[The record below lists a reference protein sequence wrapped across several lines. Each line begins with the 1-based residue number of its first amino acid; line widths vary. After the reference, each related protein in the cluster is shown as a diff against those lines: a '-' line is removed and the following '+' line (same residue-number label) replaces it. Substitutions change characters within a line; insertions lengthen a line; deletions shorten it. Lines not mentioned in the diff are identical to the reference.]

1 MSQTVYSV
9 AVILL
14 GIANVVLAGI
24 AYSQRARQ
32 LAGRTLGERQLALA
46 ARRNE
51 MAAERV
57 ERLDQ
62 QVTLLRGIHHSIVGQ
77 RDEASD
83 DGETVGVID
92 VGSTTVRMVVVR
104 RRPGGGLKRIV
115 DERAFLHLGAE
126 VERDGRYGKS
136 TLRDV
141 AARVSALEHRAACTG
156 VGRMAVVLTAPGRLG
171 ENPQDLVAAVERSAR
186 STVLVLSAAEEAEL
200 AFLGAAQ
207 SAAPHQRLAVCDIGG
222 GSTELAFGT
231 AADGVER
238 TYCFDTGALSLAERC
253 LPDAGSADRDF
264 QAARREAERQLHL
277 DRIPRCDLLLA
288 TGGSA
293 KAVAKLVGPVADAAA
308 LEQALALAT
317 RPPKRVRKRLPS
329 ERRRSLPA
337 GVLLLSVVQSK
348 LALPVTVS
356 QAGMREGM
364 IQRLLEPQAPGGH
377 ANVLAAQRTPPM
389 PVGL

>member
-1 MSQTVYSV
+1 MRVWSRHTRERQLIIANRLGCFHSDDSGHVPATMSQTVYSV

-126 VERDGRYGKS
+126 V
-136 TLRDV
+136 
-141 AARVSALEHRAACTG
+141 
-156 VGRMAVVLTAPGRLG
+156 
-171 ENPQDLVAAVERSAR
+171 
-186 STVLVLSAAEEAEL
+186 
-200 AFLGAAQ
+200 
-207 SAAPHQRLAVCDIGG
+207 
-222 GSTELAFGT
+222 
-231 AADGVER
+231 
-238 TYCFDTGALSLAERC
+238 
-253 LPDAGSADRDF
+253 
-264 QAARREAERQLHL
+264 
-277 DRIPRCDLLLA
+277 
-288 TGGSA
+288 
-293 KAVAKLVGPVADAAA
+293 
-308 LEQALALAT
+308 
-317 RPPKRVRKRLPS
+317 
-329 ERRRSLPA
+329 
-337 GVLLLSVVQSK
+337 
-348 LALPVTVS
+348 
-356 QAGMREGM
+356 
-364 IQRLLEPQAPGGH
+364 
-377 ANVLAAQRTPPM
+377 
-389 PVGL
+389 

>member
-1 MSQTVYSV
+1 MSQTVYSM

-14 GIANVVLAGI
+14 GVANVVLAGV

-32 LAGRTLGERQLALA
+32 LAGRALGERQLELA

-51 MAAERV
+51 MAAARV

-62 QVTLLRGIHHSIVGQ
+62 QVSLLRGIHASIAGGGEG
-77 RDEASD
+77 DAGEA
-83 DGETVGVID
+83 VGVID

-104 RRPGGGLKRIV
+104 RRAGGGLKRIV
-115 DERAFLHLGAE
+115 DERVFLHLGAE
-126 VERDGRYGKS
+126 VHREGGYAKT

-141 AARVSALEHRAACTG
+141 AARVSALEHRAACAG
-156 VGRMAVVLTAPGRLG
+156 VARMAVVLTAPGRLG
-171 ENPQDLVAAVERSAR
+171 ENPDELVAEIERSAR
-186 STVLVLSAAEEAEL
+186 SPVWALSAAQEAEL
-200 AFLGAAQ
+200 AFLGAAEA
-207 SAAPHQRLAVCDIGG
+207 AAPRQRLAVCDIGG
-222 GSTELAFGT
+222 GSTEVAFGT

-238 TYCFDTGALSLAERC
+238 TFCFDTGALSLAERC
-253 LPDAGSADRDF
+253 LPKAGAAADDVA
-264 QAARREAERQLHL
+264 AARGEAERRLHL

-308 LEQALALAT
+308 LERALELAT

-337 GVLLLSVVQSK
+337 GVLLLSVVQSQ
-348 LALPVTVS
+348 LRLPVTVS
-356 QAGMREGM
+356 QAGMREGV
-364 IQRLLEPQAPGGH
+364 IQRLLEQHSPTTKSTVLVQA
-377 ANVLAAQRTPPM
+377 Q
-389 PVGL
+389 

>member
-1 MSQTVYSV
+1 MNQTVYSV

-14 GIANVVLAGI
+14 GIANVVLAGV

-46 ARRNE
+46 TRRNE

-62 QVTLLRGIHHSIVGQ
+62 QVTLLRGIHHSIVGD
-77 RDEASD
+77 DEAASL

-126 VERDGRYGKS
+126 VERDGRYSTS
-136 TLRDV
+136 TLHDV
-141 AARVSALEHRAACTG
+141 AARVSALEHHAACSG
-156 VGRMAVVLTAPGRLG
+156 ADQVAVVLTAPGRLG
-171 ENPQDLVAAVERSAR
+171 ENPQDLVAAVERSVR

-222 GSTELAFGT
+222 GSTEVAFGT

-238 TYCFDTGALSLAERC
+238 TCCFDTGALSLAERC
-253 LPDAGSADRDF
+253 LPDGGSSEGDF
-264 QAARREAERQLHL
+264 EAARREAERQLKL
-277 DRIPRCDLLLA
+277 DPKIPRCDLLLA

-293 KAVAKLVGPVADAAA
+293 KAVAKLVGSVADAA
-308 LEQALALAT
+308 
-317 RPPKRVRKRLPS
+317 
-329 ERRRSLPA
+329 
-337 GVLLLSVVQSK
+337 
-348 LALPVTVS
+348 
-356 QAGMREGM
+356 
-364 IQRLLEPQAPGGH
+364 
-377 ANVLAAQRTPPM
+377 
-389 PVGL
+389 

>member
-1 MSQTVYSV
+1 MNQTVYSV

-14 GIANVVLAGI
+14 GIANVVLAGV

-62 QVTLLRGIHHSIVGQ
+62 QVTLLRGIHHSIVG
-77 RDEASD
+77 RDEAASGH
-83 DGETVGVID
+83 GETVGVID
-92 VGSTTVRMVVVR
+92 VGSTTVRMVVVS
-104 RRPGGGLKRIV
+104 RRPSGALKPIA

-126 VERDGRYGKS
+126 VEREGRYGKS

-156 VGRMAVVLTAPGRLG
+156 VQRMAVVLTAPGRLG
-171 ENPQDLVAAVERSAR
+171 ENPTDLAAAIERSAR
-186 STVLVLSAAEEAEL
+186 SPVWVLSAAEEAEL

-238 TYCFDTGALSLAERC
+238 TFCFDTGALSLAERC
-253 LPDAGSADRDF
+253 LPDVGAADRDF
-264 QAARREAERQLHL
+264 AAARREAERQLNL

-293 KAVAKLVGPVADAAA
+293 KAVAKLVGSVADAAA
-308 LEQALALAT
+308 LERALAFAT
-317 RPPKRVRKRLPS
+317 DPPKRVRKRLPS

-337 GVLLLSVVQSK
+337 GVLLLSVVQSQ
-348 LALPVTVS
+348 LCLPVTVS
-356 QAGMREGM
+356 QAGMREGV
-364 IQRLLEPQAPGGH
+364 IQRLLEQQAPSAHGGQ
-377 ANVLAAQRTPPM
+377 LAEAR
-389 PVGL
+389 

>member
-1 MSQTVYSV
+1 MNQTVYSV

-14 GIANVVLAGI
+14 GIANVVLAGV

-51 MAAERV
+51 MAAERA
-57 ERLDQ
+57 ERLAP
-62 QVTLLRGIHHSIVGQ
+62 QVPLLRGNHPSIVGQ
-77 RDEASD
+77 DEAASG

-104 RRPGGGLKRIV
+104 RRPSGAFKPIA

-126 VERDGRYGKS
+126 VEREGRYGTS

-156 VGRMAVVLTAPGRLG
+156 AQRMAVVLTAPGRLG
-171 ENPQDLVAAVERSAR
+171 ENPEELVAAIERSAR
-186 STVLVLSAAEEAEL
+186 SPVWALSAAEEAEY

-207 SAAPHQRLAVCDIGG
+207 SATPHQRLAVCDIGG

-231 AADGVER
+231 AGGGVER
-238 TYCFDTGALSLAERC
+238 TFCFDTGALSLAQRC
-253 LPDAGSADRDF
+253 LPEVGATDDELA
-264 QAARREAERQLHL
+264 AARREAQRQLNL
-277 DRIPRCDLLLA
+277 ERIPHCDLLLA

-293 KAVAKLVGPVADAAA
+293 KAVAKLVGSVADAAA

-317 RPPKRVRKRLPS
+317 HPPKRVRKRLPS

-337 GVLLLSVVQSK
+337 GVLLLSVVQSQ
-348 LALPVTVS
+348 LGLPVTVS
-356 QAGMREGM
+356 QAGMREGV
-364 IQRLLEPQAPGGH
+364 IQRLLEQHTPGTGRYTLAQA
-377 ANVLAAQRTPPM
+377 Q
-389 PVGL
+389 

>member
-14 GIANVVLAGI
+14 GVANVVLAGV

-32 LAGRTLGERQLALA
+32 LAGRALGERQLELA

-51 MAAERV
+51 MAAARV

-62 QVTLLRGIHHSIVGQ
+62 QVSLLRGIHASIAGGGEG
-77 RDEASD
+77 DAGEA
-83 DGETVGVID
+83 VGVID
-92 VGSTTVRMVVVR
+92 VGSTTVRMVVVQR
-104 RRPGGGLKRIV
+104 RAGGGLKRIV

-126 VERDGRYGKS
+126 VEREGRYGKS
-136 TLRDV
+136 TVRDV

-156 VGRMAVVLTAPGRLG
+156 VKRMAVVLTAPGRLG
-171 ENPQDLVAAVERSAR
+171 ENPQDLAAAIERSAR
-186 STVLVLSAAEEAEL
+186 SPFWVLSAAEEAEL

-238 TYCFDTGALSLAERC
+238 TCCFDTGAVSLAERC

-264 QAARREAERQLHL
+264 AAARREAERQLKL
-277 DRIPRCDLLLA
+277 DRIPGCDLLLA

-293 KAVAKLVGPVADAAA
+293 KAVAKLVGSVADAAA
-308 LEQALALAT
+308 LEQALTLAT
-317 RPPKRVRKRLPS
+317 RPPKRVRKQLPS

-337 GVLLLSVVQSK
+337 GVLLLSAVQSQ
-348 LALPVTVS
+348 LGLPVTVS
-356 QAGMREGM
+356 QAGMREGV
-364 IQRLLEPQAPGGH
+364 IQRLLEAEPPSRH
-377 ANVLAAQRTPPM
+377 DSVLAAQRTSPM
-389 PVGL
+389 SVGL

>member
-1 MSQTVYSV
+1 MNHTAYSV

-14 GIANVVLAGI
+14 GIANGALARV
-24 AYSQRARQ
+24 AYSHQARQ

-51 MAAERV
+51 MAGERA

-77 RDEASD
+77 DEVASG

-92 VGSTTVRMVVVR
+92 VGSTTVRMVVVS
-104 RRPGGGLKRIV
+104 RRPSGGLKRIA

-126 VERDGRYGKS
+126 VEREGRYGKS

-141 AARVSALEHRAACTG
+141 AARVSALEHRAACMG
-156 VGRMAVVLTAPGRLG
+156 AQRMAVVLTAPGRLG
-171 ENPQDLVAAVERSAR
+171 ENPQHLAAAIERSAR
-186 STVLVLSAAEEAEL
+186 SPVWVLSAAEEAEL

-231 AADGVER
+231 AVDGVER
-238 TYCFDTGALSLAERC
+238 TFCFDTGALSLTERC
-253 LPDAGSADRDF
+253 LPDAGSADRTF
-264 QAARREAERQLHL
+264 AAARREAERQLHL

-293 KAVAKLVGPVADAAA
+293 KAVAKLVGSVADAAA

-337 GVLLLSVVQSK
+337 GVLLLSAVQSQ
-348 LALPVTVS
+348 LRLPVTVS
-356 QAGMREGM
+356 QAGMREGV
-364 IQRLLEPQAPGGH
+364 IQRLLGHEPPNISSSA
-377 ANVLAAQRTPPM
+377 LTAAQ
-389 PVGL
+389 

>member
-1 MSQTVYSV
+1 MNQTVYSV

-14 GIANVVLAGI
+14 GIANVVLAGV

-46 ARRNE
+46 TRRNE

-62 QVTLLRGIHHSIVGQ
+62 QVTLLRGIHHSIVGD
-77 RDEASD
+77 DEAASL

-126 VERDGRYGKS
+126 VEREGRYGKS
-136 TLRDV
+136 TVRDV

-156 VGRMAVVLTAPGRLG
+156 VKRMAVVLTAPGRLG

-222 GSTELAFGT
+222 GSTEVAFGT

-238 TYCFDTGALSLAERC
+238 TFCFDTGALSLAERC
-253 LPDAGSADRDF
+253 LPDDGGSSESDFHAG
-264 QAARREAERQLHL
+264 RREAERQLQL
-277 DRIPRCDLLLA
+277 DPIPRCDLLLA

-293 KAVAKLVGPVADAAA
+293 KAVAKLVGSVADAAA
-308 LEQALALAT
+308 LERALAFAT
-317 RPPKRVRKRLPS
+317 DPSKRLRKRVPS

-337 GVLLLSVVQSK
+337 GVLLLSAVQSQ
-348 LALPVTVS
+348 LGLSLTVS
-356 QAGMREGM
+356 QAGMREGA
-364 IQRLLEPQAPGGH
+364 IQRLLEQQAPSTLG
-377 ANVLAAQRTPPM
+377 VLAQAQ
-389 PVGL
+389 